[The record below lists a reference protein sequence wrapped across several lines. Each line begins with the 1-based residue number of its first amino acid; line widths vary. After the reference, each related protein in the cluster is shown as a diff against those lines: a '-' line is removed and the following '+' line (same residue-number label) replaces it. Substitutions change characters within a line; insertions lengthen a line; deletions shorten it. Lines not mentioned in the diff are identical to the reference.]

1 MYYFAR
7 WGCTMAHHL
16 DRKAYSNLIQRLNRF
31 PQGAPPSETLYQ
43 ILATL
48 FDEREAELVSLLPI
62 RPFKAERAASAWRMD
77 VKSARKILDE
87 LASRA
92 ILVDIEKNGE
102 YIYCLPPPMAG
113 FFEFSMMRLRN
124 DLNQKVL
131 SELFYQYINTEED
144 FIRALILDGE
154 TPLGRVFVQEQAIPE
169 ENGLQVLDYERA
181 SEVIRTASHIGVSLC
196 YCRHKMSHMG
206 RACQAPL
213 DICMTFNTSAA
224 SLVRHGHA
232 RSVESSECL
241 DLLSVAYSNNLVQFG
256 ENVRRNVNFICNCC
270 GCCCEALLAI
280 QKFGL
285 VRPIHSNFIVEIIED
300 RCIGCGKCSELC
312 PVDAVIMEGED
323 DKNREDAN
331 RPRLDEKMCLG
342 CGVCVN
348 NCPTEALRLKSRP
361 NRVITPVDTAHRTVI
376 MAIERG
382 TLQNLIFDNQTMLS
396 HRALAAFFGAILR
409 LGPVKRVLANTQLK
423 SRYLEALLERFN

>member
-1 MYYFAR
+1 
-7 WGCTMAHHL
+7 MAHHL

-31 PQGAPPSETLYQ
+31 PQGAPPSETLYK

-48 FDEREAELVSLLPI
+48 FDEKEAELVSLLPI
-62 RPFKAERAASAWRMD
+62 RPFKADKAAKAWSMD
-77 VKSARKILDE
+77 LKSARKILDE

-102 YIYCLPPPMAG
+102 YLYCLPPPMAG

-124 DLNQKVL
+124 DVNQKAL

-154 TPLGRVFVQEQAIPE
+154 TPLGRVFVQEQSIPAQ
-169 ENGLQVLDYERA
+169 NGLQVLDYERA
-181 SEVIRTASHIGVSLC
+181 SDVIRTASHIGVSLC
-196 YCRHKMSHMG
+196 YCRHKMSHMN
-206 RACQAPL
+206 RACDAPL

-232 RSVESSECL
+232 RSVEKSECL
-241 DLLSVAYSNNLVQFG
+241 DLLGSAYSNNLVQFG
-256 ENVRRNVNFICNCC
+256 ENVRQGVNFICNCC

-285 VRPIHSNFIVEIIED
+285 VRPIHSNFIVNIEED
-300 RCIGCGKCSELC
+300 LCSGCERCSEIC
-312 PVDAVIMEGED
+312 PVKAIVMDEVDAG
-323 DKNREDAN
+323 DAK
-331 RPRLDEKMCLG
+331 PKKLSQLDEKMCLG

-348 NCPTEALRLKSRP
+348 NCPTGALSLKSRP
-361 NRVITPVDTAHRTVI
+361 NRVLTPVDTTHRTVI
-376 MAIERG
+376 MALERG
-382 TLQNLIFDNQTMLS
+382 TLQDLIFDNQTMLS
-396 HRALAAFFGAILR
+396 HRALAAFFGAILK
-409 LGPVKRVLANTQLK
+409 LPPIKRAAANTQLK
-423 SRYLEALLERFN
+423 SRYLEALIERFN

>member
-1 MYYFAR
+1 
-7 WGCTMAHHL
+7 MAHHL

-31 PQGAPPSETLYQ
+31 PQGAPPSETLYK

-48 FDEREAELVSLLPI
+48 FDEKEAELVSLLPI
-62 RPFKAERAASAWRMD
+62 RPFKADKAAKAWSMD

-102 YIYCLPPPMAG
+102 YFYCLPPPMAG

-124 DLNQKVL
+124 DVNQKAL

-154 TPLGRVFVQEQAIPE
+154 TPLGRVFVQEQAIPT

-196 YCRHKMSHMG
+196 YCRHKMSHMN
-206 RACQAPL
+206 RACDAPL

-232 RSVESSECL
+232 RSVEKSECL
-241 DLLSVAYSNNLVQFG
+241 DLLGSAYSNNLVQFG
-256 ENVRRNVNFICNCC
+256 ENVRQGVNFICNCC

-285 VRPIHSNFIVEIIED
+285 VRPIHSNFILEIKED
-300 RCIGCGKCSELC
+300 LCAGCGKCSELC
-312 PVDAVIMEGED
+312 PVKAITIENIANG
-323 DKNREDAN
+323 KNKPKKRAL
-331 RPRLDEKMCLG
+331 LDEKMCLG

-348 NCPTEALRLKSRP
+348 NCPTGALSLKSRP
-361 NRVITPVDTAHRTVI
+361 NRVITPVDTTHRTVI

-382 TLQNLIFDNQTMLS
+382 TLQNLIFDNHTMLS
-396 HRALAAFFGAILR
+396 HRALAAFFGAILK
-409 LGPVKRVLANTQLK
+409 LPPIKRAAANTQLK
-423 SRYLEALLERFN
+423 SRYLEALIERFN